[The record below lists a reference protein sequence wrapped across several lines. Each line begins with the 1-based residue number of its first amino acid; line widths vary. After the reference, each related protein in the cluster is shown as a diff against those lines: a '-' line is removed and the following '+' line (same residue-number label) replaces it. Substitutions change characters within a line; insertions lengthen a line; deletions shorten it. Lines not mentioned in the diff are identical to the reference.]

1 MSAYF
6 IASYRI
12 TDPKGYEPYPAAATA
27 TLLAHSFEPIV
38 ADYASQTI
46 EGAPGD
52 VTVVLKFASKEAA
65 MAWYNSPEYQAIK
78 HLRTDNSEGS
88 AVVVD
93 QWAAPASK

>member
-38 ADYASQTI
+38 AD
-46 EGAPGD
+46 
-52 VTVVLKFASKEAA
+52 
-65 MAWYNSPEYQAIK
+65 
-78 HLRTDNSEGS
+78 
-88 AVVVD
+88 
-93 QWAAPASK
+93 